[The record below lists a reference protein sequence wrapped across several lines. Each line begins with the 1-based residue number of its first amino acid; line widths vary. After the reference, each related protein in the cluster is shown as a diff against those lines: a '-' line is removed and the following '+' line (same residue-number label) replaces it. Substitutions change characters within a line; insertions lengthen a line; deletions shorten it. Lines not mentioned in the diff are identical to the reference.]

1 MTKKEQKPV
10 IFVSVVL
17 LVFLA
22 LFYERLYE
30 QLPVGVFR
38 AAFCIFTNVFEISAV
53 LLWCVSV
60 KNRIINKQI
69 CRYLI
74 YVGSLM
80 CFWLV
85 IRMIKWFFVSHFDT
99 VGRYLWYFYYVPM
112 IFIPL
117 FGVFITLFI
126 GKTEDYSLPR
136 LYRLLYIPAFL
147 LITLIVTNDLHRFTF
162 DFPNGIY
169 YYNNDYT
176 YNFVFYIACGWF
188 IILGAVF
195 VVTMIIKCRVPGT
208 KAFQKMPAI
217 VLAVATV
224 FWIIYYLGFRGCD
237 LVAMDCLMIIML
249 LESSIR
255 SGLIRSNQG
264 YNEIFEKT
272 NIGVRIVDKDYTQC
286 YSSCNAR
293 AYSNKV
299 MMKAVQ
305 NPVDIGN
312 IRICGKPISGGYV
325 FWQEDISQIK
335 KLMYELRET
344 QEILNENND
353 LLRAENELIEK
364 KSRIDEKNRLYDRIA
379 RDVSV
384 QLEKAEKLILTAEKN
399 PEKANDIFP
408 ILCVLSAYI
417 KRRGNLLL
425 LSEDYYFINSKELG
439 FCLRESL
446 DNISINNV
454 YVALTGNCD
463 CNIPVEYAVLIYDLF
478 EMTTELLLEDMT
490 AFLVNFCCK
499 ENRIVL
505 RLQIGCNKNV
515 DINMLKAVLTSP
527 FVRDISA
534 EDEDVTVLI
543 ESERTVTA
551 NG

>member
-10 IFVSVVL
+10 ILVSVVL

-22 LFYERLYE
+22 LFYKRLYE

-53 LLWCVSV
+53 LFWCVSV
-60 KNRIINKQI
+60 KTRIINKQI

-80 CFWLV
+80 CFWLL
-85 IRMIKWFFVSHFDT
+85 IRTVKWFFLSHFDT
-99 VGRYLWYFYYVPM
+99 AGRYLWYLYYVPM
-112 IFIPL
+112 ILIPL
-117 FGVFITLFI
+117 FGVFIALFI
-126 GKTEDYSLPR
+126 GKTEDYTLPR
-136 LYRLLYIPAFL
+136 LYRLLYIPALL
-147 LITLIVTNDLHRFTF
+147 LIALIVTNDLHRFTF

-176 YNFVFYIACGWF
+176 YNFVFYITCGWF

-217 VLAVATV
+217 VLAGATV

-272 NIGVRIVDKDYTQC
+272 NIAVRIVDKDYTQC
-286 YSSCNAR
+286 YSSGNVR

-344 QEILNENND
+344 QEILNENNE

-399 PEKANDIFP
+399 PGKANEIFP
-408 ILCVLSAYI
+408 KLCVLSAYI

-425 LSEDYYFINSKELG
+425 LSEDYYFINSKELS

-446 DNISINNV
+446 DNISLNDV
-454 YVALTGNCD
+454 YIAFAGNCD
-463 CNIPVEYAVLIYDLF
+463 CNMPIEYAVLFYDLF
-478 EMTTELLLEDMT
+478 EMTTELLIDEMT
-490 AFLVNFCCK
+490 AFLVNFNCD

-505 RLQIGCNKNV
+505 RLQIGCKENV
-515 DINMLKAVLTSP
+515 DVCKLRTVLTSP

-543 ESERTVTA
+543 EAERTVTV